1 MHSIQ
6 HIYGRW
12 VNCRSI
18 SSKCLFATIAKS
30 TGSKRHG
37 FRPIFRALLCTTC
50 CNAVPLLA
58 QCQIASHRRW
68 RSDAPPPFLPSSSS
82 ILPPLL
88 PTRAELLPAATK
100 NSRELND
107 DGDDDDAAEGL
118 SDWLDGGGGRGVGS
132 WRPFGLTKP

>member
-1 MHSIQ
+1 MVGGSTVGRSRQNVCLLPLQNPQAAKGTVFAQYFARFSAQPVAMQFHSLLSVKLQ
-6 HIYGRW
+6 VTAAGDPTHPL
-12 VNCRSI
+12 
-18 SSKCLFATIAKS
+18 LFC
-30 TGSKRHG
+30 
-37 FRPIFRALLCTTC
+37 RAL
-50 CNAVPLLA
+50 
-58 QCQIASHRRW
+58 H
-68 RSDAPPPFLPSSSS
+68 SSS
-82 ILPPLL
+82 PPLL